1 MLFRRYT
8 SPIGCLLIAAERET
22 LTHCLWE
29 DATDAALTAHW
40 TEDRAL
46 QCRLLTE
53 ASRQL
58 EEYFS
63 GARKTFDLTHTAERN
78 SFPTARMAYPGTD
91 SIRRDGSIC

>member
-63 GARKTFDLTHTAERN
+63 GARKTFDLPIQLN
-78 SFPTARMAYPGTD
+78 GTPFQQLVWGQ
-91 SIRRDGSIC
+91 S